1 MPPAQRILPTIT
13 YSDPTA
19 GEPPGDVY
27 RLFRGDSSPYTSI
40 CTKWRRILS
49 AVVVSEGLWCRFLLP
64 MAYTNAHDASPTPLP
79 LTCKNILL
87 LWRRWLW
94 WVLLPFNCRYIRD
107 SGGYICCYCDEEH
120 HRVEQAYT
128 LIISAPLQKETYDVH
143 YRTPNITTTFNWWT
157 GGGNM
162 IIYNSLEA
170 THSLRSYA
178 NIFIRNM
185 FHLNRKEYM
194 ICERSRNTYLYVCI
208 CLPQPD

>member
-19 GEPPGDVY
+19 GEPPGDVIDSFEGIAHPIRVY
-27 RLFRGDSSPYTSI
+27 VPSDGASFRRWLFLKVCGAAFFFPWHIQTH
-40 CTKWRRILS
+40 
-49 AVVVSEGLWCRFLLP
+49 
-64 MAYTNAHDASPTPLP
+64 MTPHLP
-79 LTCKNILL
+79 LFLSLVKTYCCM
-87 LWRRWLW
+87 WRRWLW